1 MMAQKRGRILSGMR
15 PTGKLH
21 LGNWEGALR
30 QWVALQDEYECF
42 YEIADWHALT
52 TAWEDT
58 EELHQNI
65 RELVLDWLSAGL
77 DPERSVIFVQSWVP
91 EHAELHLLFSMFV
104 PVSWLEL
111 NPTYKEWV
119 QEGKAA
125 NYGLLGY
132 PILQAAD
139 ILIYKADTVP
149 VGKDQIPHI
158 EMTREIA
165 RRFNRLYG
173 QVFPEPKA
181 LLSEFPYVP
190 GEDGRKMSKSYDNVI
205 HLSDPPRVV
214 QGKVSVFFTD
224 PHKIRKNDPGRPEV
238 CPVFALHSIYNPMET
253 PEIAEFCRTGRLGC
267 VACKKRLAE
276 QLNEALEPLRQRRA
290 EWERRPSDLND
301 ILAEGSR
308 KARQVAQQTM
318 EEVRAAM
325 KLKQRLK
332 RDTKGEGEDGPRKS
346 F

>member
-1 MMAQKRGRILSGMR
+1 MAQKQGRILSGMR

-30 QWVALQDEYECF
+30 QWVALQDDYECF

-58 EELHQNI
+58 SQLRQNI
-65 RELVLDWLSAGL
+65 RDLAIDWLSAGL
-77 DPERSVIFVQSWVP
+77 DPNRCVLFVQSWVP
-91 EHAELHLLFSMFV
+91 EHAELHLLLSMLV

-119 QEGKAA
+119 QEGKAP

-132 PILQAAD
+132 PVLQAAD

-149 VGKDQIPHI
+149 VGKDQLPHL

-173 QVFPEPKA
+173 DVFPEPQA

-190 GEDGRKMSKSYDNVI
+190 GIDGRKMSKSYDNHI
-205 HLSDPPRVV
+205 HLADPPEVV
-214 QGKVSVFFTD
+214 RQKVSVFFTD
-224 PHKIRKNDPGRPEV
+224 PHKIRRNDPGRPEI
-238 CPVFALHSIYNPMET
+238 CPVFALHNIYNRVEVA
-253 PEIAEFCRTGRLGC
+253 EIATDCRLGKLGC
-267 VACKKRLAE
+267 VACKQRLAE
-276 QLNEALEPLRQRRA
+276 RLNEALEPLRQRRA
-290 EWERRPSDLND
+290 ELERHPSELDD

-308 KARQVAQQTM
+308 KARQVAQGTM

-325 KLKQRLK
+325 QLWSPITATVSQ
-332 RDTKGEGEDGPRKS
+332 S
-346 F
+346 

>member
-1 MMAQKRGRILSGMR
+1 MAQKQGRILSGMR

-30 QWVALQDEYECF
+30 QWVALQDDYECF

-58 EELHQNI
+58 TQLRQNI
-65 RELVLDWLSAGL
+65 RDLAIDWLSAGL
-77 DPERSVIFVQSWVP
+77 DPNRCVLFVQSWVP
-91 EHAELHLLFSMFV
+91 EHAELHLLLSMLV

-119 QEGKAA
+119 QEGKAP

-132 PILQAAD
+132 PVLQAAD

-149 VGKDQIPHI
+149 VGKDQLPHL

-173 QVFPEPKA
+173 DVFPEPQA

-190 GEDGRKMSKSYDNVI
+190 GIDGRKMSKSYDNHI
-205 HLSDPPRVV
+205 HLADPPEVV
-214 QGKVSVFFTD
+214 RQKVSVFFTD
-224 PHKIRKNDPGRPEV
+224 PHKIRRNDPGRPEI
-238 CPVFALHSIYNPMET
+238 CPS
-253 PEIAEFCRTGRLGC
+253 
-267 VACKKRLAE
+267 
-276 QLNEALEPLRQRRA
+276 LRCTTSTTELKSPKLRRIVG
-290 EWERRPSDLND
+290 W
-301 ILAEGSR
+301 GS
-308 KARQVAQQTM
+308 
-318 EEVRAAM
+318 
-325 KLKQRLK
+325 
-332 RDTKGEGEDGPRKS
+332 
-346 F
+346 